1 LPDVDSP
8 TLGAVSSSDI
18 GFTSTGLT
26 NIRVAS
32 FRFAEG
38 DFPWR
43 TEYHLNL
50 HVDSVMSGKSEFWGG
65 WRERLSALRNVP
77 AVLRFVWESGRTVVV
92 LGLISRV
99 IASLLPPALFWVS
112 KLIIDTIYRILTAH
126 QPVGPR
132 LWWLVAAEFA
142 IAVGAGVLSRV
153 IDYLDALLA
162 GKYTHHVSVRVMQ
175 HAASLDLMAYED
187 PVFYDRL
194 ERARVQA
201 TDRLYMIQA
210 IGRLIQQVIT
220 TITLSVSIMVFSP
233 WLLLLLIVGVIPA
246 FVGETHFAF
255 LGYAKNFRQTPIR
268 RQLDYLRILGGSKE
282 AAKELKLFG
291 LKDFLTARFKG
302 LSTQVYE
309 EDVAL
314 ARRKVTMGALLSAI
328 GTAGYY
334 TAYVFAV
341 WRTVTGVFSF
351 GTLSLLANAI
361 REASSNLQQ
370 TFSTLST
377 IADQALFL
385 TDLIAFFEMR
395 PTIASKPNAL
405 PAPRPIQHG
414 FEFRNVSFRYP
425 GSSRL
430 ILEGLNFHLRPGER
444 VALIGEN
451 GEGKTT
457 IVKLLTRLYDPV
469 EGQVLLDGVDL
480 REYSLEDLYREIGVI
495 FQDYMR
501 YEMTARENIAVGRI
515 ELLDNLQVLR
525 QSAEKSMAADVVGK
539 LPSGY
544 EQMLGRRFDG
554 GVDLSGGEWQK
565 VALARAYLR
574 DAQVLILDEPTSA
587 LDARSEYEVFQR
599 FAELTA
605 GKMALFISHRFST
618 VRMADRIVVLENGR
632 IAEEGDH
639 EALTQLGGRYAE
651 MFELQAASYR

>member
-1 LPDVDSP
+1 
-8 TLGAVSSSDI
+8 
-18 GFTSTGLT
+18 
-26 NIRVAS
+26 
-32 FRFAEG
+32 
-38 DFPWR
+38 
-43 TEYHLNL
+43 
-50 HVDSVMSGKSEFWGG
+50 MSGKSEFWGG

>member
-1 LPDVDSP
+1 
-8 TLGAVSSSDI
+8 
-18 GFTSTGLT
+18 
-26 NIRVAS
+26 
-32 FRFAEG
+32 
-38 DFPWR
+38 
-43 TEYHLNL
+43 
-50 HVDSVMSGKSEFWGG
+50 MSGVAEFKGS
-65 WRERLSALRNVP
+65 WRERFSALRNLP
-77 AVLRFVWESGRTVVV
+77 AVLRFVWESGRAVVV
-92 LGLISRV
+92 LGLIARV
-99 IASLLPPALFWVS
+99 IAALLPPALFWVS
-112 KLIIDTIYRILTAH
+112 KLIIDTIVHMIGTH
-126 QPVGPR
+126 QPAGTR

-142 IAVGAGVLSRV
+142 LAVTTGILGRA

-162 GKYTHHVSVRVMQ
+162 GRYMHHVSVRVME
-175 HAASLDLMAYED
+175 HAASLDLLAYED
-187 PVFYDRL
+187 PAFYDRL

-210 IGRLIQQVIT
+210 MGRLLQQVIT
-220 TITLSVSIMVFSP
+220 TITLSVQIMLFSP
-233 WLLLLLIVGVIPA
+233 WLLLMLVVGVLPA
-246 FVGETHFAF
+246 FAGETHFAF
-255 LGYAKNFRQTPIR
+255 LGYAKNFRQTPVR

-282 AAKELKLFG
+282 AAKELRLFG
-291 LKDFLTARFKG
+291 LKNFLTTRFKT
-302 LSTQVYE
+302 LSTKVYE
-309 EDVAL
+309 EDVDL
-314 ARRKVTMGALLSAI
+314 ARRKAIAGSLLSVI

-341 WRTVTGVFSF
+341 WKTVAGVFSL
-351 GTLSLLANAI
+351 GTLTLLANAI

-385 TDLIAFFEMR
+385 TDLIAFFEMS

-405 PAPRPIQHG
+405 PAPRPIQRG

-430 ILEGLNFHLRPGER
+430 ILNGLNFYLRPGER

-457 IVKLLTRLYDPV
+457 IVKLLTRLYDPF

-480 REYSLEDLYREIGVI
+480 REYNLEDLYREIGVI
-495 FQDYMR
+495 FQDFMR

-515 ELLDNLQVLR
+515 EQIDNLELIE
-525 QSAEKSMAADVVGK
+525 QSAQKSMADDVVGK
-539 LPSGY
+539 LPAGFN
-544 EQMLGRRFDG
+544 QMLGRRFEG

-639 EALTQLGGRYAE
+639 DALTQLGGRYAE

>member
-1 LPDVDSP
+1 M
-8 TLGAVSSSDI
+8 
-18 GFTSTGLT
+18 
-26 NIRVAS
+26 
-32 FRFAEG
+32 E
-38 DFPWR
+38 
-43 TEYHLNL
+43 
-50 HVDSVMSGKSEFWGG
+50 
-65 WRERLSALRNVP
+65 
-77 AVLRFVWESGRTVVV
+77 
-92 LGLISRV
+92 
-99 IASLLPPALFWVS
+99 
-112 KLIIDTIYRILTAH
+112 
-126 QPVGPR
+126 
-132 LWWLVAAEFA
+132 
-142 IAVGAGVLSRV
+142 
-153 IDYLDALLA
+153 
-162 GKYTHHVSVRVMQ
+162 
-175 HAASLDLMAYED
+175 HAASLDLLAYED
-187 PVFYDRL
+187 PAFYDRL

-210 IGRLIQQVIT
+210 MGRLIQQVIT
-220 TITLSVSIMVFSP
+220 TITLSVQIMLFSP
-233 WLLLLLIVGVIPA
+233 WLLLMLVVGVLPA
-246 FVGETHFAF
+246 FAGETHFAF
-255 LGYAKNFRQTPIR
+255 LGYAKNFRQTPVR

-282 AAKELKLFG
+282 AAKELRLFG
-291 LKDFLTARFKG
+291 LKNFLTTRFKT
-302 LSTQVYE
+302 LSTKVYE
-309 EDVAL
+309 EDVDL
-314 ARRKVTMGALLSAI
+314 ARRKAVAGSLLSVI

-341 WRTVTGVFSF
+341 WKTVAGVFSL
-351 GTLSLLANAI
+351 GTLTLLANAI

-385 TDLIAFFEMR
+385 TDLIAFFEMT

-405 PAPRPIQHG
+405 PAPRPIQRG

-430 ILEGLNFHLRPGER
+430 ILNGLNFYLRPGER

-457 IVKLLTRLYDPV
+457 IVKLLTRLYDPF

-480 REYSLEDLYREIGVI
+480 REYNLEDLYREIGVI
-495 FQDYMR
+495 FQDFMR

-515 ELLDNLQVLR
+515 EQIDNLELIE
-525 QSAEKSMAADVVGK
+525 QSAQKSMADDVVGK
-539 LPSGY
+539 LPAGFN
-544 EQMLGRRFDG
+544 QMLGRRFEG

-639 EALTQLGGRYAE
+639 DALTQLGGRYAE